1 MCVLCVDSIY
11 GVLIHRIRCQSC
23 NTRENILPAGE
34 EDLTLRLT
42 LPVGDTVG
50 LGVTGDRV
58 GLGGRGAAG
67 DKNMRIRLL
76 SVSAT

>member
-1 MCVLCVDSIY
+1 M
-11 GVLIHRIRCQSC
+11 HRIRCQSC
-23 NTRENILPAGE
+23 NTRESILPAGE
-34 EDLTLRLT
+34 EDLTLRL
-42 LPVGDTVG
+42 GDTVG